1 MSDARLR
8 LRTLSSPEEILPLVA
23 EVDGQSFSY
32 LQFVMVFLK
41 FAVVDPDVVRPST
54 AESGASFF
62 RVEDSFQRGQT
73 IHAIFLEACESV
85 FLHLTIS
92 KERGLQSTIFCGR
105 DRDSGSNISLAVQDP
120 NIQWDEMVAEFL
132 PLFNVTFQLHSKHVY
147 EVRNQSP
154 LAIRAFSVFDSI
166 SDRQI
171 ARLAKEDSERG
182 DFLPY
187 LRVDWCQLWK
197 SRTFPSEPFV
207 HIQWKSVIGYLF
219 EAENIR
225 FTESV
230 VSNKD
235 HHIYQFIGNFCVLL
249 KNLNKRWSKT
259 LAIDATFSK
268 CPVLSRFFPNSG
280 RPYSDRDEENHLD
293 NKG

>member
-105 DRDSGSNISLAVQDP
+105 DRDSGSNISLAVHK
-120 NIQWDEMVAEFL
+120 EF
-132 PLFNVTFQLHSKHVY
+132 TQMHG
-147 EVRNQSP
+147 
-154 LAIRAFSVFDSI
+154 
-166 SDRQI
+166 
-171 ARLAKEDSERG
+171 RG
-182 DFLPY
+182 DFSSLPCNSFNNID
-187 LRVDWCQLWK
+187 LLLQADNR
-197 SRTFPSEPFV
+197 SRNG
-207 HIQWKSVIGYLF
+207 K
-219 EAENIR
+219 
-225 FTESV
+225 
-230 VSNKD
+230 
-235 HHIYQFIGNFCVLL
+235 
-249 KNLNKRWSKT
+249 
-259 LAIDATFSK
+259 
-268 CPVLSRFFPNSG
+268 
-280 RPYSDRDEENHLD
+280 
-293 NKG
+293 